1 MSLPFLIKYKP
12 KKFDDIKLESNIKKL
27 LLNLISIDNIS
38 IILVGESGV
47 GKTTTIN
54 AIINEYYKDISRSDK
69 NDNILFVNSIKE
81 QGINHYKNE
90 INTFCQTKCTI
101 NNKKKTIIIDD
112 LDNINEQN
120 QQIYRNCL
128 DKYQTHVNFIFAC
141 INYQKIINSILS
153 RVLSINIKKISNKHL
168 VEFAKEI
175 IRNEGIKI
183 HDKNIGKLVE
193 FNNNIQNILNSLE
206 KIYLLDKVCDDSV
219 IENICTFIENSSL
232 DKLTNL
238 VIYEHNLDKGIE
250 FILTIYNEGYSVIDI
265 LDSYFNYIKLNKTLN
280 EEIKYNIIKL
290 VCKYITV
297 NNTIHDSD
305 LELCFLVNDLVKI
318 GYIYEEKP
326 SNQQS

>member
-1 MSLPFLIKYKP
+1 MTLPFSLKYKP
-12 KKFDDIKLESNIKKL
+12 TSFNDIKLELNVKQL
-27 LLNLISIDNIS
+27 LLNLINIDNIS

-47 GKTTTIN
+47 GKTTIIN
-54 AIINEYYKDISRSDK
+54 GIINEYYKNISKIDR
-69 NDNILFVNSIKE
+69 NDNVLFVNSIKE

-90 INTFCQTKCTI
+90 INIFCQTKCTI

-128 DKYQTHVNFIFAC
+128 DKYQTSVNFIFAC

-153 RVLSINIKKISNKHL
+153 RVLSINIKKISNEHL
-168 VEFAKEI
+168 IEFAKEI
-175 IRNEGIKI
+175 IKKENIKI
-183 HDKNIGKLVE
+183 DD
-193 FNNNIQNILNSLE
+193 NNICKFVELNNSLQNILNSLE
-206 KIYLLDKVCDDSV
+206 KIYLLDKKCNDALL
-219 IENICTFIENSSL
+219 ENIFTFIENSSF
-232 DKLTNL
+232 DKLTNI

-250 FILTIYNEGYSVIDI
+250 LILSIYNEGYSVIDI
-265 LDSYFNYIKLNKTLN
+265 LDSYFNYIKFNNNLS

-290 VCKYITV
+290 ICKYITI

-318 GYIYEEKP
+318 GNIYE
-326 SNQQS
+326 